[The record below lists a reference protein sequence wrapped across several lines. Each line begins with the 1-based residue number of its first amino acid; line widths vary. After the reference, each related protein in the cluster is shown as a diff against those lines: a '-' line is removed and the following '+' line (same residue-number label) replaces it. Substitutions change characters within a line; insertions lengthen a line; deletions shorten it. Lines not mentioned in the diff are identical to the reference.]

1 MSNSTAR
8 LCPAT
13 FVTDLRL
20 TPTMRMICK
29 SHDALRHWLSDTE
42 VLFTY
47 DRRKNDC
54 PIVQQSTN
62 RRAQAFFR
70 IPANQRGATRRAAQ
84 CNCLLCRVFFIR
96 SFKAL
101 GNSDLMGFVRS
112 SIFRSCKRQ
121 KNHLT
126 SVPRQYKRPTRAAIL
141 FVSPPKCLRFASSPF
156 VKK

>member
-1 MSNSTAR
+1 MSNSPAR
-8 LCPAT
+8 RCPAT

-29 SHDALRHWLSDTE
+29 SHYALRHWLSDTE

-47 DRRKNDC
+47 HRRKNDC
-54 PIVQQSTN
+54 PIAQQNTK
-62 RRAQAFFR
+62 RKAQAFYQ

-121 KNHLT
+121 KNHLA
-126 SVPRQYKRPTRAAIL
+126 SAPRQYKEPTRAVIL
-141 FVSPPKCLRFASSPF
+141 F
-156 VKK
+156 